1 LQEEKLANRHLKNF
15 MKLNL
20 TAIKSESPDVKSFIF
35 KPSRPLSWKAG
46 QYLHYL
52 LHHEPTDDRGS
63 DRWFT
68 IASAPFERHVM
79 ITTRFAKH
87 KGSTFKK
94 TFKALKLGD
103 SIEASDVD
111 GDFIVEDRHKDYV
124 FIAGGIGITP
134 FRSIIKEMQHK
145 RVPLRVTLIYAS
157 RNAHVIYQKELETA
171 AKHNPHFSIHYVFS
185 PQRIDRTT
193 IQQLV
198 PNLKKPLFY
207 ISGPEPMVEST
218 GKILQKLGVPKTRIK
233 QDWFPGYPAD

>member
-1 LQEEKLANRHLKNF
+1 